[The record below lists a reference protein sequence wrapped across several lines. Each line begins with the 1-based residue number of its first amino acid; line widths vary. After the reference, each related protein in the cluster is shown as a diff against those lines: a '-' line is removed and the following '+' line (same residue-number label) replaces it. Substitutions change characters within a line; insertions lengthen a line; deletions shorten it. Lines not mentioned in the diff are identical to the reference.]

1 MAQQGC
7 CCSGAELIQ
16 AGAGA
21 AHAGSESKGGGRLGK
36 RGATPGPPHPHPA
49 RVLLPVGVF
58 LVFLFGFGV
67 FFNVF
72 SLKAGAGARL
82 AVLCRRG
89 ALGVFRDFF

>member
-36 RGATPGPPHPHPA
+36 RGGYAGPPPHPA

-58 LVFLFGFGV
+58 LFFLFGFG
-67 FFNVF
+67 FFFYVF
-72 SLKAGAGARL
+72 SLKSGAGGRL